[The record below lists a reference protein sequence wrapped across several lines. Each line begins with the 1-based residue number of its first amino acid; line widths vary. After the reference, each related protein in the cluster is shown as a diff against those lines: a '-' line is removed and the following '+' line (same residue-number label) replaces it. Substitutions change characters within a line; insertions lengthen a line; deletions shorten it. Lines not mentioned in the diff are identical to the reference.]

1 MFLAFEEGN
10 ELKSLEQL
18 RAFIKRYDVEYPV
31 LFAGDLRLGEVMA
44 EIQRLLAEQ
53 WRSFQSFRWPFLA
66 VPLVVEQYEVE
77 L

>member
-1 MFLAFEEGN
+1 MDSEGQGTRDRVPAFEEGN

-31 LFAGDLRLGEVMA
+31 LFAGDLRLWEVMA

-53 WRSFQSFRWPFLA
+53 
-66 VPLVVEQYEVE
+66 
-77 L
+77 